1 VHVPG
6 RCLREKADTEEV
18 VAVGVEL
25 QPGLRTENGGATTLF
40 FKVYSKAM
48 GDAINA
54 LDGWFESKVALGGE
68 LQVLSEMQILWENF
82 FATLFPYEG
91 NRPCMSWVATVGGK
105 KFVCA
110 LTSLGKNRE
119 LFPSTMAPTH
129 NALEAVRLMLRYCS
143 GAADPSTPVMQV
155 GGLPVSAS
163 DLQRRYESFK
173 KFTFMMIVTVPNQ
186 AFRSET
192 ACQPVGLRFM

>member
-1 VHVPG
+1 MQNWKS
-6 RCLREKADTEEV
+6 L
-18 VAVGVEL
+18 
-25 QPGLRTENGGATTLF
+25 ENRGC
-40 FKVYSKAM
+40 
-48 GDAINA
+48 
-54 LDGWFESKVALGGE
+54 
-68 LQVLSEMQILWENF
+68 SEMQILWENF

-91 NRPCMSWVATVGGK
+91 NRPCMSWVATVGGE

-173 KFTFMMIVTVPNQ
+173 TFTFMMIVTAPNQ
-186 AFRSET
+186 AFRS
-192 ACQPVGLRFM
+192 GS